1 MSSSGWTPLGLEGL
15 GRAWLGF
22 SPCGI
27 ALQKTSLG
35 LVTWWRS
42 IPTCRGVKLKEQAFI
57 EIFVVDS
64 FTMVPL
70 AQTNHVAGPGVV
82 GGDYSRR
89 QRNHGTHPT
98 ICCNGPGLG
107 GTVISSA
114 PTPLAEWR
122 AMSRPQWRK
131 WEMRAAQEEEEETVL
146 VNTDCLPPSPQ
157 VVVLSSSLLPATS
170 LRGYEADSSV
180 LGPLMVLEPHF

>member
-15 GRAWLGF
+15 GRVWLGF

-42 IPTCRGVKLKEQAFI
+42 IPTCGGVKLKEQAFI
-57 EIFVVDS
+57 EIFVADS

-82 GGDYSRR
+82 GGDYSRAGKKAEEPWESSYYLL
-89 QRNHGTHPT
+89 QWP
-98 ICCNGPGLG
+98 GP
-107 GTVISSA
+107 
-114 PTPLAEWR
+114 WR
-122 AMSRPQWRK
+122 HCHQF
-131 WEMRAAQEEEEETVL
+131 
-146 VNTDCLPPSPQ
+146 C
-157 VVVLSSSLLPATS
+157 
-170 LRGYEADSSV
+170 
-180 LGPLMVLEPHF
+180 PHSFG